1 MLKNLYYYNW
11 QLQETVFGVVM
22 DDIKERYEQDEIYFV
37 SCKGSLLPCWSNKFA
52 DPLKCQI
59 CKFNQKSAFS
69 SDFKKVKQL
78 YIDDYA
84 SNEEVAREFET
95 LGLGIY
101 QTNEDIRNL
110 EYKGMS
116 IGYGALSSYISST
129 RNRDPLIDETFKSYF
144 NGLLKTQIFIKIA
157 IDRIIQEINP
167 EIITIF
173 NGRIHDTRP
182 VFQTAIE
189 KGLTLRGVE
198 TVVRGEFDY
207 HRRIF
212 ENALPHDIAFQTKQI
227 EETWNTTT
235 HSLEEK
241 IEIGSKFY
249 ENRRKSILT
258 RDVKVYTKNQKAGLL
273 PEHWDESKTNIVIFN
288 SSEDEFAAIG
298 KEWDDLALFNDQMEG
313 ICYILEQ
320 VKDENVH
327 FYLRVHP
334 NLTKVTYG
342 YHTRLYNLEKEYNN
356 ITVIAASS
364 PISTYT
370 LIDYAEKIVVFGSST
385 GVEGTYSEKPVVL
398 LGGSFYYYLDATYI
412 PKSREE
418 VIFLITSKLEP
429 KPQLGSLK
437 FGYYLMNMDSYSKP
451 IAFNA
456 KPLIL
461 FGKKLGYTFPHL
473 KVFGSNLLHK
483 FVLLLIRMKY
493 NIESKLKKQNL
504 MAFPKAE
511 HK

>member
-1 MLKNLYYYNW
+1 MRNLYYYNW

-22 DDIKERYEQDEIYFV
+22 DDIKERYEQDDIYFV
-37 SCKGSLLPCWSNKFA
+37 SCKGYLLPCWSNKFA

-116 IGYGALSSYISST
+116 IGYGAMSSYISST

-182 VFQTAIE
+182 VFETAIQ

-198 TVVRGEFDY
+198 TVVRGEYDY
-207 HRRIF
+207 QRRIF

-227 EETWNTTT
+227 EETWNTSN

-249 ENRRKSILT
+249 ENRRKNILT
-258 RDVKVYTKNQKAGLL
+258 RDVKVYTKNQQSGLL
-273 PEHWDESKTNIVIFN
+273 PVNWDTKKKNIVIFN

-298 KEWDDLALFNDQMEG
+298 KEWDNLALFSDQEQG
-313 ICYILEQ
+313 IRFILKN
-320 VKDENVH
+320 VTDENIH
-327 FYLRVHP
+327 FYLRIHP
-334 NLTKVTYG
+334 NLTDVDYG
-342 YHTRLYNLEKEYNN
+342 YHTRLYNLEKEFKN
-356 ITVIAASS
+356 ITIIAANS

-370 LIDYAEKIVVFGSST
+370 LMEHAEKIVVFGSST
-385 GVEGTYSEKPVVL
+385 GVEGTYIKKPVVL
-398 LGGSFYYYLDATYI
+398 LGGSFYYYLDATYN
-412 PKSREE
+412 PKSKEE
-418 VIFLITSKLEP
+418 AIHLITSQLEP
-429 KPQLGSLK
+429 KPQIGALK
-437 FGYYLMNMDSYSKP
+437 FGFYLMFMEGYSTPISY
-451 IAFNA
+451 NA

-473 KVFGSNLLHK
+473 KVYGSNLIHK
-483 FVLLLIRMKY
+483 FVLLMIRMKY
-493 NIESKLKKQNL
+493 KIESKLKKQNL
-504 MAFPKAE
+504 MALPKAE